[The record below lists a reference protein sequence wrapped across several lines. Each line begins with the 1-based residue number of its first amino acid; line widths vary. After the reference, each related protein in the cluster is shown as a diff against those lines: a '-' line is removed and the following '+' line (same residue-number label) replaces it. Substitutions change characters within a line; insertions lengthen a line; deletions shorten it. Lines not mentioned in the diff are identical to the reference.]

1 MWMYNDFPLFKRED
15 SDVFIR
21 KDTQEGWVC
30 CDENGIISGK
40 VWSLSDAQNS
50 EFPPEWD
57 WVSMKWEKS
66 YVYVLEYN

>member
-1 MWMYNDFPLFKRED
+1 MYNNFPLFKRED

-30 CDENGIISGK
+30 CDENGIIRGK

-50 EFPPEWD
+50 EFPPE
-57 WVSMKWEKS
+57 
-66 YVYVLEYN
+66 